1 MSQAGT
7 TEASAHPPA
16 GGGPGSGLNRSEVR
30 QFAVI
35 SAVAVAAILLEF
47 VFHADP
53 ILLFV
58 ISGVAVGGMAH
69 VLGVATEQAGEAAGP
84 RVSALLNA
92 TFGNAAELIIVVLAI
107 NQGLIQIAKFSIIGS
122 VLGNVL
128 LILGASIL
136 AGGLRHGNQVFDRH
150 VIGLNAST
158 LVLATVALS
167 IPSIYHATTEAR
179 LDDEVG
185 LSVGIAIVML
195 LVYGAYLYA
204 SFQGPVQAATH
215 APRADHGGPRWSV
228 RLAIG
233 MLAFSA
239 IATAILAEI
248 LVSAIEPTI
257 EETGISEVFIGLI
270 VVPLVGNIA
279 EHLAAVRIAYGGNID
294 FAMGIAFNSALQV
307 ALAVSALAV
316 FAGLM
321 LGNEVTLVFT
331 VLEVALLFAATILA
345 ESIAS
350 NGRSTWLEGVQLLSI
365 YIIAAIVFWYT

>member
-1 MSQAGT
+1 
-7 TEASAHPPA
+7 
-16 GGGPGSGLNRSEVR
+16 
-30 QFAVI
+30 
-35 SAVAVAAILLEF
+35 
-47 VFHADP
+47 
-53 ILLFV
+53 
-58 ISGVAVGGMAH
+58 
-69 VLGVATEQAGEAAGP
+69 
-84 RVSALLNA
+84 
-92 TFGNAAELIIVVLAI
+92 
-107 NQGLIQIAKFSIIGS
+107 
-122 VLGNVL
+122 
-128 LILGASIL
+128 
-136 AGGLRHGNQVFDRH
+136 
-150 VIGLNAST
+150 
-158 LVLATVALS
+158 
-167 IPSIYHATTEAR
+167 
-179 LDDEVG
+179 
-185 LSVGIAIVML
+185 ML

-204 SFQGPVQAATH
+204 SFQGPAQAATH
-215 APRADHGGPRWSV
+215 APSADHGGPRWSV

-316 FAGLM
+316 FAGLL

-345 ESIAS
+345 EAIAS